1 VAGEAAAGGATGLLM
16 LFGNGGGVVVIVAM
30 VVVKGDAATFERG
43 VYLLYGVVVLALA
56 LAFAV
61 PETKQVTPPSPAA

>member
-1 VAGEAAAGGATGLLM
+1 MASLMSDPVPQSAGVM
-16 LFGNGGGVVVIVAM
+16 RWVVIVAM